1 MDIIKGFPSTSNNAF
16 MLNTISFIKGAA
28 RTYPE
33 IGIVSREND
42 GTLWRYTYGDAFVRI
57 AQLANALVKLGVG
70 PGDRVGVLEW
80 NTHRYFELFY
90 AVSGIGAVL
99 LQVNPRISLADRA
112 YVINHSEAKVIFVN
126 ETMLPLIEPIE
137 TELKTVTGYVVITKK
152 SPDQAQTC
160 LKPVFYYEPL
170 LEKQPGDYAWPM
182 IHEQS
187 AYSACYTTGT
197 TGKPKGVY
205 YSHRCIYLHAMMQ
218 AMMVRVSLDDVVM
231 QTVPMFHCHGW
242 GMFFS
247 ATLVGAKLVFPG
259 MYTAE
264 NVHVLVDLMISEKV
278 TVNEGAPAIF
288 MPMLEYI
295 KTLPKPP
302 EFKGLRMMS
311 GATEPSL
318 AMMKG
323 FYELGG
329 AEILHGYGAT
339 ETTPIVTLNWL
350 KPSLKHLS
358 DTDKWELRKKQ
369 GLPLTGLDVEIRDHE
384 GRNLPHDG
392 KSVGEILIRG
402 PWITTSYYNDE
413 RTAEAFVDGYWK
425 SGDAGTIDENGYLKI
440 TDRFKDII
448 KSGGEWIS
456 SIDLEN
462 ALMAH
467 PAVLE
472 ATVVGVAHPKWEERP
487 LALVVLRHDA
497 VGKTKKKDLIEFVAP
512 QFAKWQL
519 PDEILFVEAI
529 PKTSVGK
536 FSKKDVRATYNDVY
550 MDKTD
555 V

>member
-1 MDIIKGFPSTSNNAF
+1 MDIIAGFPSTSNDDY

-28 RTYPE
+28 RTCPE
-33 IGIVSREND
+33 VEVVSREND
-42 GTLWRYTYGDAFVRI
+42 RTLWRYTYREAFERM
-57 AQLANALVKLGVG
+57 AQLANALIGMGVG
-70 PGDRVGVLEW
+70 PGDKIGVLEW

-99 LQVNPRISLADRA
+99 LQVNPRISLGDRA
-112 YVINHSEAKVIFVN
+112 YVINHSEARLIFVN
-126 ETMLPLIEPIE
+126 ETMLGLIEPIE
-137 TELKTVTGYVVITKK
+137 KELKTVTGYGVLTNKK
-152 SPDQAQTC
+152 PDEVKTA
-160 LKPVFYYEPL
+160 LKPVFFYEPL
-170 LEKQPGDYAWPM
+170 LETQPKSYAWPM
-182 IHEQS
+182 IDERS

-205 YSHRCIYLHAMMQ
+205 YSHRCIYLHAMMT
-218 AMMVRVSLDDVVM
+218 AMMVQICLEDVLM

-259 MYTAE
+259 MYTADS
-264 NVHVLVDLMISEKV
+264 VGDLVDLMIAEKV
-278 TVNEGAPAIF
+278 TVNEGAPAIL

-295 KTLPKPP
+295 KTLPVPP
-302 EFKGLRMMS
+302 DFKGLRMTS

-323 FYELGG
+323 FYDLGG
-329 AEILHGYGAT
+329 AEIIHAYGAT
-339 ETTPIVTLNWL
+339 ETTPLVTLNRL
-350 KPSLKHLS
+350 KPSLAHLS
-358 DTDKWELRKKQ
+358 DADKWELRKKQ
-369 GLPLTGLDVEIRDHE
+369 GLPLPGLDVEIRDHD
-384 GRNLPHDG
+384 GRFLPHDG
-392 KSVGEILIRG
+392 KSVGEVLIRG
-402 PWITTSYYNDE
+402 PWITASYYNDE
-413 RTAEAFVDGYWK
+413 RTADAFTDGYWK
-425 SGDAGTIDENGYLKI
+425 SGDAGTIDEHGYLKI

-487 LALVVLRHDA
+487 LALVVLRKEA
-497 VGKTKKKDLIEFVAP
+497 VGKTKKEDIIGFIAP

-519 PDEILFVEAI
+519 PDEVLFVDAI

-536 FSKKDVRATYNDVY
+536 FSKKDVRAQYGDVY
-550 MDKTD
+550 MK
-555 V
+555 

>member
-1 MDIIKGFPSTSNNAF
+1 MDIIAGFPSTSNNDY
-16 MLNTISFIKGAA
+16 MLNTITFIKCAA
-28 RTYPE
+28 RTCPE
-33 IGIVSREND
+33 AEVVSREND
-42 GTLWRYTYGDAFVRI
+42 GTLWRYTYRDAFARI
-57 AQLANALVKLGVG
+57 AQLANALIGMGVT
-70 PGDRVGVLEW
+70 PGDKVGVLEW

-112 YVINHSEAKVIFVN
+112 YVINHSEAKLIFVN
-126 ETMLPLIEPIE
+126 ETMLGLIEPIE
-137 TELKTVTGYVVITKK
+137 KELKTVTGYGVLTKK
-152 SPDQAQTC
+152 EPDKVKTA
-160 LKPVFYYEPL
+160 LKPVFFYEPL
-170 LEKQPGDYAWPM
+170 LEAQPGTYPWPM
-182 IHEQS
+182 IDERS

-205 YSHRCIYLHAMMQ
+205 YSHRCIYLHAMMT
-218 AMMVRVSLDDVVM
+218 AMMVQIRLDDVLM

-259 MYTAE
+259 MYTADSVGE
-264 NVHVLVDLMISEKV
+264 LVDLMIAEKV
-278 TVNEGAPAIF
+278 TVNEGAPAIL

-295 KTLPKPP
+295 KTLPVPP
-302 EFKGLRMMS
+302 DFKGLRMTS

-323 FYELGG
+323 FYDLGG
-329 AEILHGYGAT
+329 AEIIHAYGAT
-339 ETTPIVTLNWL
+339 ETTPLVTLNRL
-350 KPSLKHLS
+350 KPSLAHLS
-358 DTDKWELRKKQ
+358 DADKWELRKKQ
-369 GLPLTGLDVEIRDHE
+369 GLPLPGLDVEIRDHN
-384 GRNLPHDG
+384 GRFLPHDG
-392 KSVGEILIRG
+392 KSAGEILIRG
-402 PWITTSYYNDE
+402 PWITASYYNDE
-413 RTAEAFVDGYWK
+413 RTADAFIDGYWK
-425 SGDAGTIDENGYLKI
+425 SGDAGTIDEHGYLKI

-487 LALVVLRHDA
+487 LALVVLRKEA
-497 VGKTKKKDLIEFVAP
+497 VGKTKKEDIIGFIAP

-519 PDEILFVEAI
+519 PDEVLFVDAI

-536 FSKKDVRATYNDVY
+536 FSKKDVRAQYNDVY
-550 MDKTD
+550 MNR
-555 V
+555 

>member
-1 MDIIKGFPSTSNNAF
+1 MDVIQGFPATSNDAYP
-16 MLNTISFIKGAA
+16 LNTISMIKGAA

-33 IGIVSREND
+33 VEVVSREA
-42 GTLWRYTYGDAFVRI
+42 GGEIRRFTYREAFDRI
-57 AQLANALVKLGVG
+57 QQLANALVQLGIK

-80 NTHRYFELFY
+80 NTHRFFELFF

-99 LQVNPRISLADRA
+99 LQINPRISLADRA
-112 YVINHSEAKVIFVN
+112 YVINHSRAKLIFVN
-126 ETMLPLIEPIE
+126 ETLVSLIEPIQS
-137 TELKTVTGYVVITKK
+137 ELTTVAGYGLLTDRPSGEIQTSLAPVCHYEAVLAE
-152 SPDQAQTC
+152 QA
-160 LKPVFYYEPL
+160 PSYNWPL
-170 LEKQPGDYAWPM
+170 IDE
-182 IHEQS
+182 HS

-205 YSHRCIYLHAMMQ
+205 YSHRCIYLHSLMNAL
-218 AMMVRVSLDDVVM
+218 MVGMSLNDVVM

-259 MYTAE
+259 FYSAE
-264 NVHVLVDLMISEKV
+264 KVHELVDLMRDENV
-278 TVNEGAPAIF
+278 TVTGGAPAIF

-295 KTLPKPP
+295 KTLPSSPK
-302 EFKGLRMMS
+302 FTGLRMIS
-311 GATEPSL
+311 GASEPSL

-323 FYELGG
+323 FWDLGG
-329 AEILHGYGAT
+329 AEIIHGYGAT
-339 ETTPIVTLNWL
+339 ETTPLVTINRL
-350 KPSLKHLS
+350 KPSLNRL
-358 DTDKWELRKKQ
+358 TEEEKWELRKKQ
-369 GLPLTGLDVEIRDHE
+369 GLPLTGLDVEIRDAD
-384 GRNLPHDG
+384 GRPLPHDG
-392 KSVGEILIRG
+392 KSVGEVLIRG
-402 PWITTSYYNDE
+402 PWITTAYFDDE
-413 RTAEAFVDGYWK
+413 RTDGAFVDGYWK

-472 ATVVGVAHPKWEERP
+472 ATVVGIEHPQWEERP
-487 LALVVLRHDA
+487 LALVVLRETA
-497 VGKTKKKDLIEFVAP
+497 AGKTTKADLLDFIA
-512 QFAKWQL
+512 QKFAKWQL

-536 FSKKDVRATYNDVY
+536 FSKKDIRAKYGDLY
-550 MDKTD
+550 LKR
-555 V
+555 